1 MSDDKACVIVGLR
14 QKQIATNDGGVITL
28 CDAQEIPKLRKNLI
42 SSWYFVG
49 QWFLIEIRILL
60 ESMCVLTVMIAQKT
74 IGNIY
79 RLLGRIVVG

>member
-1 MSDDKACVIVGLR
+1 MLWKLGRI
-14 QKQIATNDGGVITL
+14 DG
-28 CDAQEIPKLRKNLI
+28 DPALRKNLI